1 MTSASIP
8 DAGYCLQH
16 VRQHDF
22 ERYVSLL
29 YAPEAERA
37 ALSALYA
44 FNVEIARAREVVS
57 DPMPGE
63 IRFQWWRDALNA
75 PEGAEIDQHPVA
87 GAVRAAI
94 SKYALPLAAF
104 ENLIDAR
111 VFDLYDDPMPSL
123 VDLEGYAGETSSALI
138 QLAAIIL
145 SKGDDPG
152 TAEIAGHA
160 GVAYALT
167 GLLRALPWH
176 ARRRQLYLPAD
187 LLAAHDVDPETI
199 FAGDATP
206 QLRAALGD
214 IRATARCHLA
224 STRAVIAG
232 VPRSL
237 VPAFLPVCL
246 VGPWLDRMDRPGFD
260 PFHHSAELSAL
271 RLQWA
276 IWRAWRKALR
286 SGRDVT

>member
-1 MTSASIP
+1 MNSASIP
-8 DAGYCLQH
+8 DVRYCLQH

-29 YAPEAERA
+29 YAPEPERA
-37 ALSALYA
+37 ALAALYA

-63 IRFQWWRDALNA
+63 IRFQWWRDALSA

-87 GAVRAAI
+87 GAVRTVIARY
-94 SKYALPLAAF
+94 SLPLSAF

-111 VFDLYDDPMPSL
+111 VFDLYDDPMPGLS
-123 VDLEGYAGETSSALI
+123 DLEGYAGETSSALI

-145 SKGDDPG
+145 AKGRDPD
-152 TAEIAGHA
+152 TAEVAGHA

-167 GLLRALPWH
+167 GLMRALPWH

-187 LLAAHDVDPETI
+187 LLDAHGVDPETV
-199 FAGDATP
+199 FSGETTP
-206 QLRAALGD
+206 RLHNALRELRAVAHG
-214 IRATARCHLA
+214 HLA
-224 STRAVIAG
+224 RTRAAVAN
-232 VPRSL
+232 VPVSV

-246 VGPWLDRMDRPGFD
+246 VEPLLDRMEARGFD
-260 PFHHSAELSAL
+260 PLHSSAELSAL
-271 RLQWA
+271 RMQWT
-276 IWRAWRKALR
+276 IWRSWRKAAR
-286 SGRDVT
+286 RTSA

>member
-1 MTSASIP
+1 MTTAPIP
-8 DAGYCLQH
+8 DASYCLQH

-37 ALSALYA
+37 ALAALYA

-63 IRFQWWRDALNA
+63 IRFQWWRDALSA
-75 PEGAEIDQHPVA
+75 PEGADINQHPVA
-87 GAVRAAI
+87 GAIRTAI
-94 SKYALPLAAF
+94 SKYSLPLAAF
-104 ENLIDAR
+104 DNLIDAR

-138 QLAAIIL
+138 QLATIIL
-145 SKGDDPG
+145 SKGEDPG
-152 TAEIAGHA
+152 TADVAGHA

-199 FAGDATP
+199 FAGKMTP
-206 QLRAALGD
+206 QLQSALRELREVAHRHLEQTRTD
-214 IRATARCHLA
+214 IGSVSR
-224 STRAVIAG
+224 G
-232 VPRSL
+232 L

-246 VGPWLDRMDRPGFD
+246 VGPFLTRMGRPDFD
-260 PFHHSAELSAL
+260 PLHSSAEMSSL
-271 RLQWA
+271 RLQWSM
-276 IWRAWRKALR
+276 WRSWRQAVRRRR
-286 SGRDVT
+286 SVT